1 MPGTTFKLELRAA
14 TLDDAGIVAD
24 LDTLRDPD
32 EPADPV
38 MVRHWWAMNDLSDKT
53 MRLVAV
59 NNGEAM
65 AYVSARHEPWETSK
79 MRYGNIRI
87 GLRPDVFTNARFDEL
102 VTVVEKWLR
111 SEGAGTSIARVREDF
126 KKEVSGLERLG
137 YREIRRT
144 RSSELDLVE
153 QRARIQTTVEACR
166 EEMRAQGVRLLR
178 LSDDTDPQKVT
189 KLYHMTVEAEKDIP
203 TTAPWRVLPIEEWTQ
218 FWFENPGIREDRFWI
233 AREGESIVGMSVL
246 DFPVTRGVPYTAF
259 TATARAVRGR
269 GIARAL
275 KYETMNQA
283 IELGCTRV
291 RTNNDADNAPILRI
305 NKEMGYRLVM
315 PILELHRDLT
325 A

>member
-1 MPGTTFKLELRAA
+1 MPGTTFKLELRPA

-32 EPADPV
+32 EPVDPV
-38 MVRHWWAMNDLSDKT
+38 MVRHWWAMNDVSDKT
-53 MRLVAV
+53 MRMVAEHKGAAV
-59 NNGEAM
+59 
-65 AYVSARHEPWETSK
+65 AYVSARHEPWETSGT
-79 MRYGNIRI
+79 RFGNIRI
-87 GLRPDVFTNARFDEL
+87 GLRPDMFTEKRFDQLAGVAEQ
-102 VTVVEKWLR
+102 WLR
-111 SEGAGTSIARVREDF
+111 EERAETAIARVREDF
-126 KKEVSGLERLG
+126 KHEVEALDHLG
-137 YREIRRT
+137 YREVRRT

-153 QRARIQTTVEACR
+153 QRERIQRTVGACR
-166 EEMRAQGVRLLR
+166 DEMRAQGVQLLC
-178 LSDDTDPQKVT
+178 LSDDPDPEKVT

-203 TTAPWRVLPIEEWTQ
+203 TTAPWRVLPVEEWTR
-218 FWFENPGIREDRFWI
+218 FWFDNPGIREDRFWI

-246 DFPVTRGVPYTAF
+246 DFPVTRGIPYTAL

-283 IELGCTRV
+283 IGLGWTRV

-305 NKEMGYRLVM
+305 NKEMGYRLVI
-315 PILELHRDLT
+315 PVLEMHRDLG